1 MERQQNRNMSR
12 PIHQIKVTLR
22 GSRPPIW
29 RRFLVHSDVML
40 YELHRILQVVMGWT
54 DSHLHQ
60 YRIRNTYYGE
70 PDDEFGMR
78 RQNEKKVRLNDL
90 LRKPKDRMVYEYD
103 FGDGWEH
110 DLVLEGIDI
119 VRDGEKYPI
128 VLKGKGA
135 CPPEDVGGIYGYYHF
150 LEAVKDPNHPEHKDF
165 IEWGED
171 FDPNEFDV
179 DESNCFFHGGW

>member
-1 MERQQNRNMSR
+1 MSR
-12 PIHQIKVTLR
+12 TIHQIKVTLR

-29 RRFLVHSDVML
+29 RRFLVHSDVTL
-40 YELHRILQVVMGWT
+40 YELHHILQVVMGWT
-54 DSHLHQ
+54 DSHLHH
-60 YRIRNTYYGE
+60 YRVRNTYYGK
-70 PDDEFGMR
+70 PNDELGMR
-78 RQNEKKVRLNDL
+78 RQNEKKVRLNEL

-110 DLVLEGIDI
+110 DLVLEGIDF
-119 VRDGEKYPI
+119 VQEGWKYPI

-150 LEAVKDPNHPEHKDF
+150 LEAIKNPNHPEHKDF

-171 FDPNEFDV
+171 FDPNEFDI
-179 DESNCFFHGGW
+179 DESNCFFHGGWKKKDA